1 MALMYCRDQLAQ
13 LTHMM
18 SCIDQDNWMTDVLV
32 FKASM
37 SSREIEKGSYVK
49 PPLKYYAA
57 VV

>member
-1 MALMYCRDQLAQ
+1 
-13 LTHMM
+13 MM

-37 SSREIEKGSYVK
+37 SSREVEKGSSMK